1 MFKNINL
8 KNPMRTVLR
17 LFQRISGFANGGP
30 QPIPCPVFGAFGTS
44 GEMKAWNG
52 VGRLLNFTGI
62 EDGIQSSQP
71 GPGNFFTASP
81 GQAGSGPSLAILY
94 RKHGPAL
101 YWVCMRYTRSRED
114 AEDMVQQVFV
124 KAHRN
129 LDGFRGQSSVYTWL
143 YRIAVNECL
152 DLFRRRKFQAEGNVA
167 DLEHL
172 LPVFPE
178 GEMDARLDLRRIV
191 AETDP
196 QTMEILFLLY
206 LEGLTQE
213 EVVEVLGVSR
223 SMINRKI
230 SAFKSGRER
239 FR

>member
-1 MFKNINL
+1 MRSAFRLLLRKLGSAAVGPHSVPRPAFGAAGAMGAWIGAGRLWNFSGTEDD
-8 KNPMRTVLR
+8 KNPVRPG
-17 LFQRISGFANGGP
+17 FGNSGMSLPDAVGG
-30 QPIPCPVFGAFGTS
+30 T
-44 GEMKAWNG
+44 
-52 VGRLLNFTGI
+52 
-62 EDGIQSSQP
+62 
-71 GPGNFFTASP
+71 
-81 GQAGSGPSLAILY
+81 PSLSALY
-94 RKHGPAL
+94 RKHAPAL